1 MPGADAS
8 QYIAFKKHSAAAVK
22 PTSERNS
29 QVVSQVTG
37 ISEGMTKFLPSLTI
51 KNTRPRARFPVRVGV
66 PTNKPI
72 TLLDVAVTTVAGI
85 ITYTSGVYT
94 RGGDYTAIRQAIA
107 TQYGVSIN
115 NVVINVKPGSIIVE
129 YQINGVPTN
138 DPPPESIAVAIATI
152 IENDTSD
159 ALKLTF
165 NNNDTSCTFT
175 LTSPRVGLPSEL
187 LTGVLSVGGPES
199 INYSSGT
206 VNTNGITLNYTT
218 PGFTKVRIPTK
229 YRAMTVILAGG
240 GSSGTASHGS
250 NTEDIYST
258 GVRGTSGGLL
268 IFKVNT
274 SNFAGKE
281 LSIYVGGGGIGYTY
295 DFSEAGRVR
304 GLRTGVQGGASIISF
319 ENKIIAFTQG
329 GGANSVNHNVRY
341 DSPDYTYSP
350 APVNSAYIPMEFIS
364 SSVASNG
371 GGWGPGYDPD
381 GSYIFAD
388 IYSRAQPINT
398 PPSGSVTGYY
408 GVDGPN
414 NGGNGYC
421 TLVFDDNEDLIVPEL
436 PPPDSLTPSTI
447 EFAYLTGSS
456 YVIPVPSYYNKMTVS
471 ISGAGGGGA
480 YGFPNISGA
489 SGGGGD
495 NITFTMRPI
504 LAGDLLVATIG
515 KGGSG
520 GANRTRA
527 IVGGRAVYT
536 MNPRIIAGS
545 GGDTSLVGTDG
556 FDITAG
562 GGNGADCTVTYLR
575 TGPATCPNSVGE
587 TRPNI
592 IHATVNSIK
601 LSSSRIKN
609 IIIQKAQTAISATN
623 GGNWQWGVD
632 WGSNGSDGLCKVTF
646 SELIPFQIDQPIK
659 IIISGDYKS
668 ITAKYLDENNNDI
681 TSSMDP
687 NGRLCLYSND
697 PDFAKVLDGVT
708 TSDLYPASQKLVFK
722 PGTRTITYFMY
733 DMDQNIKSNYLDVEI
748 PKVADFTFTD
758 AYIQY
763 PIFGPT
769 FPIPLSYRY
778 PQKLTIVH
786 ADDRSA
792 GGRTVTR
799 SQFKVRLIPLD
810 IFNNKVTDLSGVGPI
825 TIRGETVIAYG
836 VFTYNGSTQNREFI
850 PPQDLYFQDI
860 YPGDSTFYD
869 RGVIRNYNLH
879 INFNINSNN
888 VTKTYKI
895 IDDYTFITGGPPP
908 PPVPVPPTDP
918 SLGLNVTYVSE
929 LPPPRV

>member
-29 QVVSQVTG
+29 QVVSQITG

-51 KNTRPRARFPVRVGV
+51 KNTSPKVRFPVRVGV
-66 PTNKPI
+66 PTNKPTTI
-72 TLLDVAVTTVAGI
+72 LDVTVTTVTG
-85 ITYTSGVYT
+85 TFNFTSGVYS

-115 NVVINVKPGSIIVE
+115 NVTLTVKPGSIVVE

-138 DPPPESIAVAIATI
+138 DPPPENIALAIATI
-152 IENDTSD
+152 IENDTTD

-175 LTSPRVGLPSEL
+175 LTSPQVGIP
-187 LTGVLSVGGPES
+187 TGLIDVGGS
-199 INYSSGT
+199 QSNTYSSGT
-206 VNTNGITLNYTT
+206 VNSNGITLNYTT

-229 YRAMTVILAGG
+229 YKAMTVILAGG
-240 GSSGTASHGS
+240 GSSGTASRGS
-250 NTEDIYST
+250 NTGDIYST

-274 SNFAGKE
+274 LNFAGKE

-295 DFSEAGRVR
+295 DFSEFGKAK
-304 GLRTGVQGGASIISF
+304 GLRTGVPGGASSISF

-329 GGANSVNHNVRY
+329 GGANSVNNNGRY
-341 DSPDYTYSP
+341 ESPEYTYSP

-371 GGWGPGYDPD
+371 GAWGPGYSPD

-388 IYSRAQPINT
+388 IYSPAVPINT
-398 PPSGSVTGYY
+398 PPSGTYSAYY

-414 NGGNGYC
+414 NGENGYC

-436 PPPDSLTPSTI
+436 PPPESLTPPTI
-447 EFAYLTGSS
+447 EFTYLTGSS

-504 LAGDLLVATIG
+504 LAGDVLIATIG

-520 GANRTRA
+520 GANQTSS
-527 IVGGRAVYT
+527 IVGGRTVYT
-536 MNPRIIAGS
+536 MNPRIIAGN

-601 LSSSRIKN
+601 LSSSRIKT
-609 IIIQKAQTAISATN
+609 ITIQKAQTPISATN
-623 GGNWQWGVD
+623 GGNWQWGQP
-632 WGSNGSDGLCKVTF
+632 WGGNGSDGLCKVIF
-646 SELIPFQIDQPIK
+646 SELIPFNPNPPIK
-659 IIISGDYKS
+659 IIISGDYRS
-668 ITAKYLDENNNDI
+668 ITAKYLDQNNNDI
-681 TSSMDP
+681 TSSISL
-687 NGRLCLYSND
+687 NGRLWLYSND
-697 PDFAKVLDGVT
+697 PDFAKVVDGVT
-708 TSDLYPASQKLVFK
+708 TSDLYPSSQKLVFK
-722 PGTRTITYFMY
+722 PGTRIITYFMY
-733 DMDQNIKSNYLDVEI
+733 DIDQNIKSNYLDVEI
-748 PKVADFTFTD
+748 PKLADFIFTD
-758 AYIQY
+758 AYIKY
-763 PIFGPT
+763 PYSSDVT
-769 FPIPLSYRY
+769 
-778 PQKLTIVH
+778 K
-786 ADDRSA
+786 
-792 GGRTVTR
+792 TVTYIYPETLVQSINGKSYFGRQLTR
-799 SQFKVRLIPLD
+799 SEFKVR
-810 IFNNKVTDLSGVGPI
+810 VTPVDVFKNRITDSSGIGPI
-825 TIRGETVIAYG
+825 TIRGITYG
-836 VFTYNGSTQNREFI
+836 VGGSNWNGGTQNRVFI
-850 PPQDLYFQDI
+850 IPQDIYFQDI
-860 YPGDSTFYD
+860 YTDDNSLAQT
-869 RGVIRNYNLH
+869 GVIMTYSL
-879 INFNINSNN
+879 NITVNN
-888 VTKTYKI
+888 VMKSYKI
-895 IDDYTFITGGPPP
+895 IDDNKFITGGPSP

-918 SLGLNVTYVSE
+918 NLGLNVTYVSE
-929 LPPPRV
+929 LPPPQV